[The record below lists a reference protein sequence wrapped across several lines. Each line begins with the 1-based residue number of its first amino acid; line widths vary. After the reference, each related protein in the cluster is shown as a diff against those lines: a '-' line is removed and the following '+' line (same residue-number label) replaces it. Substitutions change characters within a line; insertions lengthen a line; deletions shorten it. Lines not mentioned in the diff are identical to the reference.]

1 MIYNITICRY
11 FHFQIQKKGLI
22 IKITNIPNSN
32 RLNNPFNNIECQEKL
47 YHHSLQLDHVAI
59 RQRSIRGLSVLF
71 FLYFTFHFY
80 NTIIRG
86 LYSFQTVLQQRFRR
100 CVNLRS
106 DFRKSSQTACKGRQR
121 PTNLPNA
128 STKLQKRTSQTD
140 ASEQTT
146 PTTTP
151 TGKKTSTSSATPSAP
166 QSSQKTSSWT
176 IIKTWNS
183 SRAELANKPSLTP
196 TQKPAPN
203 TSRHSKRHPHHHR
216 HPRAPTGDL
225 PTTNPMLPQDNM
237 GSLFYRIGGWST
249 PPALKFIVLPLYIRR
264 THR

>member
-1 MIYNITICRY
+1 MIYNITISRY
-11 FHFQIQKKGLI
+11 FHVQIQKKGLI

-59 RQRSIRGLSVLF
+59 RQRFIRGLSVLC

-106 DFRKSSQTACKGRQR
+106 DFRKSSQTACKGQ
-121 PTNLPNA
+121 TA
-128 STKLQKRTSQTD
+128 SDKLAECFYEAAKRTSQTD

-151 TGKKTSTSSATPSAP
+151 TGKKTSTSYATPSAP
-166 QSSQKTSSWT
+166 QS
-176 IIKTWNS
+176 
-183 SRAELANKPSLTP
+183 
-196 TQKPAPN
+196 
-203 TSRHSKRHPHHHR
+203 
-216 HPRAPTGDL
+216 
-225 PTTNPMLPQDNM
+225 
-237 GSLFYRIGGWST
+237 
-249 PPALKFIVLPLYIRR
+249 
-264 THR
+264 